1 MLRKKMLRDIKHNLS
16 QFITIFLMVFIGVLA
31 YSGIESYMMGMQ
43 YTADKFYKGN
53 NLQDLNVIVANFTRE
68 DLDNIKKIDH
78 VKNAERKLSTTK
90 TDGDKTLLTNF
101 IESNK
106 ISKFYV
112 VKGEKFDVD
121 KKGIWLDAFYAD
133 ANKIKIGDEITIKYD
148 GYTFKEK
155 VLGFINV
162 PDHVYDV
169 KDESELY
176 PNHEEFGF
184 AYLSSNEL
192 EGYLKSKAASS
203 LGVM

>member
-43 YTADKFYKGN
+43 YTADKFYKEN
-53 NLQDLNVIVANFTRE
+53 NLQDLNVIGANFTKE

-78 VKNAERKLSTTK
+78 VKNVERKLSITTK

-121 KKGIWLDAFYAD
+121 KKGIW
-133 ANKIKIGDEITIKYD
+133 
-148 GYTFKEK
+148 
-155 VLGFINV
+155 
-162 PDHVYDV
+162 
-169 KDESELY
+169 
-176 PNHEEFGF
+176 
-184 AYLSSNEL
+184 
-192 EGYLKSKAASS
+192 
-203 LGVM
+203 